1 MAMTDDTAKDNGSF
15 TCKSM
20 DFPYTVDVSFP
31 GHLEYIPAMRKFI
44 AELLQVSN
52 FNAKFAYRS
61 EIIVDEICNNA
72 VTYGC
77 RNENSLIELSNTI
90 FEDRIEFNIR
100 DQGGTKENLRRL
112 RHAIDATDEHKTEDT
127 RQGGGGLGL
136 EIVRTLSER
145 LDVVIDE
152 KNLTSVH
159 VVRKRE
165 EERDDSEAST

>member
-1 MAMTDDTAKDNGSF
+1 MAKTDESGNTKRAYTSRGIK
-15 TCKSM
+15 
-20 DFPYTVDVSFP
+20 FPYSITVSFP
-31 GHLEYIPAMRKFI
+31 GHLEYIPAIRKFI

-52 FNAKFAYRS
+52 FNSKFAYRS

-77 RNENSLIELSNTI
+77 RNENSTIELSNTI
-90 FEDRIEFNIR
+90 FEDRIEFDIQ
-100 DQGGTKENLRRL
+100 DQGGTREDLKRL
-112 RHAIDATDEHKTEDT
+112 KHAINTKTEETPETT
-127 RQGGGGLGL
+127 RQGGLGL

-165 EERDDSEAST
+165 DERDESEAST

>member
-1 MAMTDDTAKDNGSF
+1 MAKTNDSTKKENAMP
-15 TCKSM
+15 CKNIH
-20 DFPYTVDVSFP
+20 FPYTVNVSFP
-31 GHLEYIPAMRKFI
+31 GDLEYIPAVRKFI

-52 FNAKFAYRS
+52 FDSKFAYRS

-77 RNENSLIELSNTI
+77 RSENAEIELRNTI
-90 FEDRIEFNIR
+90 FEDRIEYTIM
-100 DQGGTKENLRRL
+100 DQGGSRENLRRL
-112 RHAIDATDEHKTEDT
+112 KHAVKSTVEGTEESST
-127 RQGGGGLGL
+127 QGGLGL
-136 EIVRTLSER
+136 EIVRMLSER

-165 EERDDSEAST
+165 DERDDSKTST

>member
-1 MAMTDDTAKDNGSF
+1 MAKTNDSTKKENDMS
-15 TCKSM
+15 CKNIH
-20 DFPYTVDVSFP
+20 FPFTVDVSFP
-31 GHLEYIPAMRKFI
+31 GDLEYIPAVRKFI

-52 FNAKFAYRS
+52 FDSKFAYRS

-77 RNENSLIELSNTI
+77 RTENATIQLRNTI
-90 FEDRIEFNIR
+90 FDNRIEYTIM
-100 DQGGTKENLRRL
+100 DQGGSRENLRRL
-112 RHAIDATDEHKTEDT
+112 KHAVKSTIEDAEEAVPP
-127 RQGGGGLGL
+127 GGLGL
-136 EIVRTLSER
+136 EIVRMLSER

-165 EERDDSEAST
+165 DDQDDTKTST

>member
-1 MAMTDDTAKDNGSF
+1 MAKIDDTGNTKRGYTSRGI
-15 TCKSM
+15 K
-20 DFPYTVDVSFP
+20 FPYSVKVSFP
-31 GHLEYIPAMRKFI
+31 GHLEYIPAIRKFI

-52 FNAKFAYRS
+52 FNSKFAYRS

-77 RNENSLIELSNTI
+77 RNENSTIELSNTI
-90 FEDRIEFNIR
+90 FEDRIEFDIQ
-100 DQGGTKENLRRL
+100 DQGGTREDLKRL
-112 RHAIDATDEHKTEDT
+112 KRAINTKIEETPDTT
-127 RQGGGGLGL
+127 RQGGLGL

-165 EERDDSEAST
+165 DERDESEAST

>member
-1 MAMTDDTAKDNGSF
+1 MAKTDATENKKGGSS
-15 TCKSM
+15 TKGIT
-20 DFPYTVDVSFP
+20 FPYTVDVSFP

-52 FNAKFAYRS
+52 FNSKFAYRS

-77 RNENSLIELSNTI
+77 RSENSTIELSNTI
-90 FEDRIEFNIR
+90 FEDRIEFDIK
-100 DQGGTKENLRRL
+100 DQGGTREDLKRL
-112 RHAIDATDEHKTEDT
+112 KRAINTKVEESPDTT
-127 RQGGGGLGL
+127 RQGGLGL

-165 EERDDSEAST
+165 DERDDSEATT